1 MPASGSFDAVL
12 FDLDGTL
19 VDSAADLAEAANH
32 LRRLRDLPALPLE
45 SYRAMTGAGARG
57 LIGVALGL
65 SPGDAEFETCKQ
77 IFLDSY
83 AGALAVHTRLFAR
96 MDAVLVRIE
105 SSGRPWGI
113 VTNKA
118 ERFALPLVQAL
129 DLSHRASV
137 VIGGDTTPHPKPAP
151 DPLLEA
157 ARRLG
162 LPPQRMLYVGDDLR
176 DIQAGKAAGMATAA
190 ATWGYLGEGDPVE
203 HWGADHLLHSPPDL
217 LALLDLA

>member
-1 MPASGSFDAVL
+1 MKSATPLDAVL

-32 LRRLRDLPALPLE
+32 LRRLRGLPALPLQ

-65 SPGDAEFETCKQ
+65 TPGDAEFEDCQQ

-129 DLSHRASV
+129 ELSHRAAV
-137 VIGGDTTPHPKPAP
+137 VIGGDTTPRPKPAP

-162 LPPQRMLYVGDDLR
+162 LPPQRILYVGDDLR
-176 DIQAGKAAGMATAA
+176 DVQAGQAAGMPTAA
-190 ATWGYLGEGDPVE
+190 ATWGYLGNSEPVE
-203 HWGADHLLHSPPDL
+203 RWGADYLLHSPPDL
-217 LALLDLA
+217 LALLNLA

>member
-1 MPASGSFDAVL
+1 MSASCFDAVL

-32 LRRLRDLPALPLE
+32 LRRLRGLPALPLE

-65 SPGDAEFETCKQ
+65 QPGDAEFEDCKQ

-83 AGALAVHTRLFAR
+83 ASALAVHTRLFAR

-129 DLSHRASV
+129 ELSHRAAV

-157 ARRLG
+157 ARSLG

-176 DIQAGKAAGMATAA
+176 DVQAGQAAGMATAA
-190 ATWGYLGEGDPVE
+190 ATWGYLGDGEPVE
-203 HWGADHLLHSPPDL
+203 RWGADHLLRSPPDL
-217 LALLDLA
+217 LALLNLA